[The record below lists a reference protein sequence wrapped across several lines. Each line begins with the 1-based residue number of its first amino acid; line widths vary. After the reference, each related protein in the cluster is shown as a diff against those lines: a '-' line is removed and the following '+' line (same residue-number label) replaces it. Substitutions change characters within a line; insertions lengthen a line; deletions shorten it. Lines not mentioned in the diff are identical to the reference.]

1 VLLGGHRKVGS
12 KSGELKVFICPRD
25 APPHRKVGTG
35 GRKRQIQ
42 AGVVIGGPGSS
53 LGGLIG
59 TVGACDSKARYLGRS
74 LL

>member
-25 APPHRKVGTG
+25 APPHRKVGTR

-42 AGVVIGGPGSS
+42 AGVVIGRTREL
-53 LGGLIG
+53 LGGIDWYGWRL
-59 TVGACDSKARYLGRS
+59 
-74 LL
+74 